1 MHSVHGTLCCVFVT
15 CLRKLTW
22 SSLAID
28 NEHETLKAQIEELKV
43 ALEQA
48 QMLRKRK
55 IEYDVV
61 AEKVNSLPS
70 RDELESCVSSP
81 TLFFCQV
88 VFN

>member
-1 MHSVHGTLCCVFVT
+1 M
-15 CLRKLTW
+15 
-22 SSLAID
+22 
-28 NEHETLKAQIEELKV
+28 

-70 RDELESCVSSP
+70 RDELESYVCFNTIPFSD
-81 TLFFCQV
+81 TNLTKLLV
-88 VFN
+88 VKLAR